1 MGILDKEPGNNGK
14 TKLIWYELSNKYD
27 APVKSINQL
36 SSRLSEIFP
45 KLQVRPYSGRD
56 EMERR
61 GQRYLLGVGFVESA
75 AKTVK
80 SSLPSLPVDT
90 ARDTALPAS
99 LPKNTGSDGG
109 SDETLTQSAGSDGS
123 DVFSPFVEVCKLVSQ
138 FTDTDWQKL
147 MELRPQSQQS
157 AERITPEDAQAI
169 RDIAL
174 LWWPE
179 YYPEQMQSLVAQ
191 MFAWGTPGT
200 KYSVATITKWFEGE
214 VPEVRERI
222 TKLIQLRGK

>member
-1 MGILDKEPGNNGK
+1 
-14 TKLIWYELSNKYD
+14 
-27 APVKSINQL
+27 
-36 SSRLSEIFP
+36 
-45 KLQVRPYSGRD
+45 
-56 EMERR
+56 
-61 GQRYLLGVGFVESA
+61 
-75 AKTVK
+75 
-80 SSLPSLPVDT
+80 
-90 ARDTALPAS
+90 
-99 LPKNTGSDGG
+99 
-109 SDETLTQSAGSDGS
+109 
-123 DVFSPFVEVCKLVSQ
+123 
-138 FTDTDWQKL
+138 